1 MVLLIDEVA
10 KILKCNVKS
19 LRDELNHPSNRE
31 LILNKYKGKK
41 FRTTYK
47 DNNGFSKTIFFDD
60 LSHKGANN
68 LQAYG
73 RLSKHFNVTVAAH
86 FYARHRIRL
95 FHPFLHC
102 VIESFPRGENRFYP
116 LELLELIEEKEN
128 PKIFMNIFKSDTSE
142 NLNKTL
148 IREKKKSTTLS
159 DIEEE
164 DEDETYLEFVNGW

>member
-1 MVLLIDEVA
+1 MVLLIDECA

-31 LILNKYKGKK
+31 LILNKFKGKK
-41 FRTTYK
+41 LRTTYR
-47 DNNGFSKTIFFDD
+47 DHNGFSKTIVFDD

-95 FHPFLHC
+95 FNPFLHC
-102 VIESFPRGENRFYP
+102 VIETFPRGENRFYP
-116 LELLELIEEKEN
+116 LELLELIDEKEN
-128 PKIFMNIFKSDTSE
+128 PKILMNIFKDGTSE
-142 NLNKTL
+142 NSNKNL
-148 IREKKKSTTLS
+148 IPDKKKSIPLS

-164 DEDETYLEFVNGW
+164 EEDETYLEFVNGW